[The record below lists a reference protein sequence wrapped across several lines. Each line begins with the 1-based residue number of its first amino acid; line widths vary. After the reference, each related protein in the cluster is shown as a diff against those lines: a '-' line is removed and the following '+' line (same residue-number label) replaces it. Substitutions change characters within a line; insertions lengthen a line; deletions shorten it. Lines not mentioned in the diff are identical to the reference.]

1 MFLQKQKPH
10 ASALDA
16 DSKAHVSGA
25 DTAAALSGLWSEA
38 TFAVQTPAAHRNQ
51 QWQVSKH
58 VKLLVKLGIMC
69 FIDSS

>member
-1 MFLQKQKPH
+1 VFVQKQKPH

-38 TFAVQTPAAHRNQ
+38 TFAVQTPPAHRDQ

-58 VKLLVKLGIMC
+58 VKLMAKVGIMC